1 MARAKKQ
8 TMVVT
13 GQSGIELI
21 EKPFLPGFQPV
32 QPRQLEELPVPQA
45 SVPGEEVEPPQEEQ
59 AEELVEQPAEAEIQ
73 EEPEA
78 TPEVIAEEKPPV
90 KRELSEVLKETLEA
104 MGYSEEYI
112 KKVYDEKR
120 LEEEK
125 IEKKVNDW
133 RGKLIAVRE
142 IIAEIEERFA
152 FVKEARKN
160 LDGYVQGELGLVFD
174 EEPTKTSA
182 EAQKVPVEPEACT
195 EIAEEAPVEE
205 PAQAEEELS
214 ESEQAL
220 NEVIDALGGEPEDD
234 VPF

>member
-1 MARAKKQ
+1 ME
-8 TMVVT
+8 
-13 GQSGIELI
+13 ELSL
-21 EKPFLPGFQPV
+21 ELRFPQV
-32 QPRQLEELPVPQA
+32 QPKPLNDELPQPWA
-45 SVPGEEVEPPQEEQ
+45 SVPGEVVEPPQEEQ
-59 AEELVEQPAEAEIQ
+59 IEELVEQPAEVEIQ

-78 TPEVIAEEKPPV
+78 APEPVADEKPPV

-142 IIAEIEERFA
+142 IIAEIEERFV

-174 EEPTKTSA
+174 EEPA
-182 EAQKVPVEPEACT
+182 PADPPVEPEACA
-195 EIAEEAPVEE
+195 EIAEDPDESNNQTDTAAAPTENIQIDPE
-205 PAQAEEELS
+205 FAQVEEELS
-214 ESEQAL
+214 ESEKAL
-220 NEVIDALGGEPEDD
+220 SEVIDALGGEMPEDD